1 MKLDLNIHPSFAHP
15 FLKAFLC
22 MRTSQSPVYIASESF
37 RSNSTRDSE
46 QKGRGQGTR
55 KGEHNQALCF
65 FFFFSFSTFTPPFF
79 GVSASLSPTSPFR
92 FLPAASLFIAAS
104 FSTFFASFAACSSA
118 FLIAFFD
125 VLVTLPSAPN
135 LISLRSRFRLYRSRE
150 RPIFAE
156 LVASVSA
163 GGR

>member
-37 RSNSTRDSE
+37 RSNATRDSE
-46 QKGRGQGTR
+46 QKGRGKRTR

-65 FFFFSFSTFTPPFF
+65 FFFFTPHFF